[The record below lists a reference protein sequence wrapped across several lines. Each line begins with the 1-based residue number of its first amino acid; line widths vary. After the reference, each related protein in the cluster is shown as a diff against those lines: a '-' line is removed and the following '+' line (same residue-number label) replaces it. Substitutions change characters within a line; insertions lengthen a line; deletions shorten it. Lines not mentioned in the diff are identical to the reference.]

1 MPPKWMPLQQRLFN
15 SQRETYFCW
24 NLMPPKPMPF
34 MSKMLSTLNLF
45 CLTQCPP
52 KWMPLWK
59 MLSMW
64 NLFFWSKMHPKWM
77 PFVTAVLNAK
87 LFLVSHGA
95 PHMDAFG
102 CLFCQRY
109 CQHWIFFVWHIAP
122 EIDDGRCSQCQP
134 FVSFVQVLEKT
145 LWNALSF
152 ENPFGRA
159 ILQAKRSPALW
170 NKGPP
175 EWARALFLGWRINCP
190 THIQN
195 HFQGFWLFHLALAVY
210 PDPAKSFQKCSLSL
224 EIWNLFRT
232 TF

>member
-1 MPPKWMPLQQRLFN
+1 MP
-15 SQRETYFCW
+15 
-24 NLMPPKPMPF
+24 
-34 MSKMLSTLNLF
+34 
-45 CLTQCPP
+45 
-52 KWMPLWK
+52 
-59 MLSMW
+59 
-64 NLFFWSKMHPKWM
+64 PKWM
-77 PFVTAVLNAK
+77 PFVTTVLNAK
-87 LFLVSHGA
+87 PCS
-95 PHMDAFG
+95 PHG

-109 CQHWIFFVWHIAP
+109 CQHWILFVWHIAP

-175 EWARALFLGWRINCP
+175 EWVRALFSVMKNKLSDAYSKFFSGLLTFSLGS
-190 THIQN
+190 
-195 HFQGFWLFHLALAVY
+195 GFTSGSCKII
-210 PDPAKSFQKCSLSL
+210 PKCSLSL